1 MDQDKK
7 YTAKEVALAVL
18 KKAGEMLTKS
28 ESLKKYATENS
39 KKIGYK
45 LSEEGKGEKP
55 QERDWDAFE
64 VKAGKAKVSDPRL
77 APQKAPQDDPS
88 QIEREDLG
96 GRLDSQVGRELTEKE
111 STAHKKDYKK
121 ELASRFAK
129 AETGHEKGVHT
140 SAGLKNPGMS
150 SARLS
155 GKIAIDNKHAD
166 AHNTE
171 KNAHK
176 QVLGEM
182 KAQPKP
188 NLPKSEDMNKKY
200 EGFKAVEESA
210 KESGARDPAAVA
222 AAEGRKKYGK
232 AAFQAAAAKGKK
244 MGKSEENPDEKQ
256 DAKLGEK
263 LEAVVAQ
270 HMKENAP
277 AERQEEKE
285 HEGHASPEMK
295 EEAAHEDAPQHR
307 GHVKLA
313 KFMGR
318 MEHKR
323 SLKKPEMDKD
333 ENVSRPDTGFGAII
347 HKGSK

>member
-1 MDQDKK
+1 MNEDKK
-7 YTAKEVALAVL
+7 YTAKEVAFVVL
-18 KKAGEMLTKS
+18 KKVGEMLTKS

-45 LSEEGKGEKP
+45 LSEEGKAEKP

-77 APQKAPQDDPS
+77 ASQKAPQDDPK

-111 STAHKKDYKK
+111 STANKKDYKK

-140 SAGLKNPGMS
+140 SAGLKTPGMS
-150 SARLS
+150 SAHLS
-155 GKIAIDNKHAD
+155 GKIATSNKHVNAQ
-166 AHNTE
+166 NTE
-171 KNAHK
+171 KDAHR
-176 QVLGEM
+176 QVLGEL

-222 AAEGRKKYGK
+222 AAAGRKKYGK
-232 AAFQAAAAKGKK
+232 AAFQNAAAEGKK
-244 MGKSEENPDEKQ
+244 MGKNEENPDAKQ
-256 DAKLGEK
+256 DATLGEK
-263 LEAVVAQ
+263 VEALVAQ

-277 AERQEEKE
+277 AEKQEEEKQ
-285 HEGHASPEMK
+285 EGHAAPEMK
-295 EEAAHEDAPQHR
+295 EEAAADHR
-307 GHVKLA
+307 GHIKLA
-313 KFMGR
+313 HFMGR
-318 MEHKR
+318 MAHKR
-323 SLKKPEMDKD
+323 GLKKEPS
-333 ENVSRPDTGFGAII
+333 NG
-347 HKGSK
+347 